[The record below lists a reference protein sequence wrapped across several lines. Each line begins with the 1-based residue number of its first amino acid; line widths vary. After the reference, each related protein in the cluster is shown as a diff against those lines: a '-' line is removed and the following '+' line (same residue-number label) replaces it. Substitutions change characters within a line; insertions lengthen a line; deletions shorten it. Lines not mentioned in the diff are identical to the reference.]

1 MIWLFAKPPLIRY
14 PQPMT
19 DRLSSDL
26 ASGVLHDILAD
37 IAEEAAAVILPYWR
51 AGGEVFSKAD
61 DSPVTLAD
69 QKAEALILS
78 RLAALYPEVQAVAEE
93 QSEANGKPE
102 SAADRFWLIDP
113 LDGTKGFVQGK
124 ESFTV
129 NIALIEGSRPVIG
142 VVSAPAT
149 SFTWRTAP
157 GGGAQMRRYGDA
169 WRTIRVRNRPDE
181 GFALLSHSV
190 TDEEAARLAAR
201 YGCSKWQG
209 TDSSLKFCLIAEG
222 RFDAYP
228 RTGPTSEWD
237 TAAGQAV
244 LEAAGGRVLGPDG
257 QALAYG
263 KPGFLNGPFV
273 AMGG

>member
-1 MIWLFAKPPLIRY
+1 MKTTLDA
-14 PQPMT
+14 
-19 DRLSSDL
+19 DL
-26 ASGVLHDILAD
+26 KSGALHDHLAD
-37 IAEEAAAVILPYWR
+37 IAEAAAQVILPYWR
-51 AGGEVFSKAD
+51 TGAEVFAKAD

-69 QKAEALILS
+69 QEAEALILS
-78 RLAALYPEVQAVAEE
+78 RLAALYPKVPAVAEE
-93 QSEANGKPE
+93 QAEAQGKPSEA
-102 SAADRFWLIDP
+102 ARRFWLIDP
-113 LDGTKGFVQGK
+113 LDGTKGFVAGK

-129 NIALIEGSRPVIG
+129 NIALIENGRPVAG
-142 VVSAPAT
+142 VVTAPANAV
-149 SFTWRTAP
+149 TWRKAP
-157 GGGAQMRRYGDA
+157 GGGAEMRRFGEA

-181 GFALLSHSV
+181 GIALLSHSV

-201 YGCSKWQG
+201 HGCTQWQG

-244 LEAAGGRVLGPDG
+244 LEAAGGRVLAPDG
-257 QALAYG
+257 QPLAYG

>member
-1 MIWLFAKPPLIRY
+1 MK
-14 PQPMT
+14 
-19 DRLSSDL
+19 DRLTQDL
-26 ASGVLHDILAD
+26 ASGALHDALAD
-37 IAEEAAAVILPYWR
+37 IAEAAAAVILPHWR
-51 AGGEVFSKAD
+51 TGGEVFAKAD

-69 QKAEALILS
+69 REAEALILS
-78 RLAALYPEVQAVAEE
+78 RLAELYPDVQAVAEE

-102 SAADRFWLIDP
+102 LTGDRYWLIDP
-113 LDGTKGFVQGK
+113 LDGTRGFVQGK

-129 NIALIEGSRPVIG
+129 NIALIEGGRPVAG

-149 SFTWRTAP
+149 SLTWRSAP
-157 GGGAQMRRYGDA
+157 GGGAQMRRYGEA
-169 WRTIRVRNRPDE
+169 WRSIQVRDRPNE

-190 TDEEAARLAAR
+190 TDEEATRLAAR
-201 YGCSKWQG
+201 HGCTQWQG

-244 LEAAGGRVLGPDG
+244 LEAAGGRVLGADG
-257 QALAYG
+257 QPLAYG
-263 KPGFLNGPFV
+263 KPAFLNGPFV

>member
-1 MIWLFAKPPLIRY
+1 MK
-14 PQPMT
+14 

-26 ASGVLHDILAD
+26 ASGALHDHLAD
-37 IAEEAAAVILPYWR
+37 IVEEAAAVILPFWR
-51 AGGEVFSKAD
+51 ADAQVFSKAD

-78 RLAALYPEVQAVAEE
+78 RLAALYPDVQAVAEE
-93 QSEANGKPE
+93 QSEAEGKPE
-102 SAADRFWLIDP
+102 VVGERYWLIDP

-129 NIALIEGSRPVIG
+129 NIALIQGARPTVG

-149 SFTWRTAP
+149 GLTWRSAP

-169 WRTIRVRNRPDE
+169 WRTIQVRNRPDQ
-181 GFALLSHSV
+181 GFALVSHSV
-190 TDEEAARLAAR
+190 TDEEATRLASR
-201 YGCSKWQG
+201 YGCTQWQG

-228 RTGPTSEWD
+228 RTGPTMEWD

-257 QALAYG
+257 QPLTYG
-263 KPGFLNGPFV
+263 KPGFLNGAFV

>member
-1 MIWLFAKPPLIRY
+1 
-14 PQPMT
+14 MT
-19 DRLSSDL
+19 DRLSADL
-26 ASGVLHDILAD
+26 ASGALHDHLAE
-37 IAEEAAAVILPYWR
+37 IAEEAARVILPYWR
-51 AGGEVFSKAD
+51 AGGEVFAKAD

-69 QKAEALILS
+69 REAEALILS
-78 RLAALYPEVQAVAEE
+78 RLAALYPDVQAVAEE
-93 QSEANGKPE
+93 QSEADGKPE
-102 SAADRFWLIDP
+102 TVADRYWLIDP
-113 LDGTKGFVQGK
+113 LDGTRGFVQGK

-129 NIALIEGSRPVIG
+129 NIALIEGTRPTVG

-149 SFTWRTAP
+149 SLTWRTGP
-157 GGGAQMRRYGDA
+157 DSGAQMRRYGDV
-169 WRTIRVRNRPDE
+169 WRTIRVRNRPDQ

-190 TDEEAARLAAR
+190 TDEEAVRLASR
-201 YGCSKWQG
+201 YGCTQWQG

-228 RTGPTSEWD
+228 RTGPTMEWD

-257 QALAYG
+257 QPLAYG
-263 KPGFLNGPFV
+263 KPGFLNGACV

>member
-1 MIWLFAKPPLIRY
+1 MK
-14 PQPMT
+14 
-19 DRLSSDL
+19 DRLTLDL
-26 ASGVLHDILAD
+26 ASGALHDALAD
-37 IAEEAAAVILPYWR
+37 IAEAAAAVILPHWR
-51 AGGEVFSKAD
+51 TGGAVFSKAD

-69 QKAEALILS
+69 REAEALILT
-78 RLAALYPEVQAVAEE
+78 RLSELYPDVQAVAEE

-102 SAADRFWLIDP
+102 LTGDRYWLIDP
-113 LDGTKGFVQGK
+113 LDGTRGFVQGK

-129 NIALIEGSRPVIG
+129 NIALIESGRPVAG

-149 SFTWRTAP
+149 SLTWRSAP
-157 GGGAQMRRYGDA
+157 GGGAQMRRYGEV
-169 WRTIRVRNRPDE
+169 WRAIQVRDRPNE
-181 GFALLSHSV
+181 GLALLSHSV
-190 TDEEAARLAAR
+190 TDEEATRLAAR
-201 YGCSKWQG
+201 HGCSEWQG
-209 TDSSLKFCLIAEG
+209 VDSSLKFCLIAEG

-244 LEAAGGRVLGPDG
+244 LEAAGGRVLGADG
-257 QALAYG
+257 QPLAYG

>member
-1 MIWLFAKPPLIRY
+1 MKD
-14 PQPMT
+14 Q
-19 DRLSSDL
+19 LSKDL
-26 ASGVLHDILAD
+26 ASGALHDLLAD
-37 IAEEAAAVILPYWR
+37 LAEEASALILPYWR
-51 AGGEVFSKAD
+51 TGSQVFTKAD

-69 QKAEALILS
+69 RAAEELILS
-78 RLAALYPEVQAVAEE
+78 RLSALYPHVQAVAEE
-93 QSEANGKPE
+93 QSEAEGRPE
-102 SAADRFWLIDP
+102 HAADCFWLIDP

-129 NIALIEGSRPVIG
+129 NIALIEGTRPVIG

-149 SFTWRTAP
+149 STTWRTAP
-157 GGGAQMRRYGDA
+157 GGGAQMRPFGGA
-169 WRTIRVRNRPDE
+169 WRSITVRDRPNE

-201 YGCSKWQG
+201 HGCTQWQG

-244 LEAAGGRVLGPDG
+244 LEAAGGRVLASDG
-257 QALAYG
+257 EPLAYG
-263 KPGFLNGPFV
+263 KSGFLNGPFV
-273 AMGG
+273 AVGG

>member
-1 MIWLFAKPPLIRY
+1 MKTTLDA
-14 PQPMT
+14 
-19 DRLSSDL
+19 DL
-26 ASGVLHDILAD
+26 KSGALHDHLAD
-37 IAEEAAAVILPYWR
+37 IAEAAAQVILPYWR
-51 AGGEVFSKAD
+51 TGAEVFAKAD

-69 QKAEALILS
+69 QEAEALILS
-78 RLAALYPEVQAVAEE
+78 RLTALYPKVPAVAEE
-93 QSEANGKPE
+93 QAETQGKPSEA
-102 SAADRFWLIDP
+102 ARRFWLIDP
-113 LDGTKGFVQGK
+113 LDGTKGFVAGK

-129 NIALIEGSRPVIG
+129 NIALIEDGRPVAG
-142 VVSAPAT
+142 VVTAPANAV
-149 SFTWRTAP
+149 TWRTAP
-157 GGGAQMRRYGDA
+157 DGGAEMRRFGEA

-181 GFALLSHSV
+181 GIALLSHSV

-201 YGCSKWQG
+201 HGCTQWQG

-244 LEAAGGRVLGPDG
+244 LEAAGGRVLAPDG
-257 QALAYG
+257 QPLAYG

>member
-1 MIWLFAKPPLIRY
+1 MKTVLA
-14 PQPMT
+14 
-19 DRLSSDL
+19 SDL
-26 ASGVLHDILAD
+26 ASGALHDLLAD
-37 IAEEAAAVILPYWR
+37 LAEEAAAVILPYWR
-51 AGGEVFSKAD
+51 ADAEVFTKGD

-78 RLAALYPEVQAVAEE
+78 RLAEAYPDVPAVAEE
-93 QSEANGKPE
+93 QVEADGAPE
-102 SAADRFWLIDP
+102 TAADLYWLIDP
-113 LDGTKGFVQGK
+113 LDGTRGFVQGK

-129 NIALIEGSRPVIG
+129 NIALIQGGRPIAG

-149 SFTWRTAP
+149 GLTWRSAP
-157 GGGAQMRRYGDA
+157 GSGAQMRRHGEA
-169 WRTIRVRNRPDE
+169 WRTIQVRDRPSE
-181 GFALLSHSV
+181 ATALLSHSI
-190 TDEEAARLAAR
+190 TDEEAARLASR
-201 YGCSKWQG
+201 YGCTQWQG

-228 RTGPTSEWD
+228 RTGPTMEWD

-244 LEAAGGRVLGPDG
+244 LEAAGGRVLDG
-257 QALAYG
+257 EGHPLTYG

>member
-1 MIWLFAKPPLIRY
+1 MK
-14 PQPMT
+14 

-26 ASGVLHDILAD
+26 ASGALHDHLAD
-37 IAEEAAAVILPYWR
+37 IVEEAAAVILPFWR
-51 AGGEVFSKAD
+51 ADAQVFSKAD

-78 RLAALYPEVQAVAEE
+78 RLAALYPDVQAVAEE
-93 QSEANGKPE
+93 QSEAEGKPE
-102 SAADRFWLIDP
+102 VVGERYWLIDP

-129 NIALIEGSRPVIG
+129 NIALIQGARPTVG

-149 SFTWRTAP
+149 GLTWRSAP

-169 WRTIRVRNRPDE
+169 WRTIQVRNRPDQ
-181 GFALLSHSV
+181 GFALVSHSV
-190 TDEEAARLAAR
+190 TDEEATRLASR
-201 YGCSKWQG
+201 YGCTQWQG

-228 RTGPTSEWD
+228 RTGPTMEWD

-257 QALAYG
+257 QPLAYG
-263 KPGFLNGPFV
+263 KPGFLNGAFV

>member
-1 MIWLFAKPPLIRY
+1 MKTTLDA
-14 PQPMT
+14 
-19 DRLSSDL
+19 DL
-26 ASGVLHDILAD
+26 KSGALHDHLAD
-37 IAEEAAAVILPYWR
+37 IAEAAAQVILPYWR
-51 AGGEVFSKAD
+51 TGAEVFAKAD

-69 QKAEALILS
+69 QEAEALILS
-78 RLAALYPEVQAVAEE
+78 RLSALYPKVPAVAEE
-93 QSEANGKPE
+93 QAEAHGKPSEA
-102 SAADRFWLIDP
+102 AARFWLIDP
-113 LDGTKGFVQGK
+113 LDGTKGFVAGK

-129 NIALIEGSRPVIG
+129 NIALIENGRPVAG
-142 VVSAPAT
+142 VVTAPANAV
-149 SFTWRTAP
+149 TWRTAP
-157 GGGAQMRRYGDA
+157 GGGAEMRRFGEA

-181 GFALLSHSV
+181 GIALLSHSV

-201 YGCSKWQG
+201 HGCTQWQG

-244 LEAAGGRVLGPDG
+244 LEAAGGRVLAPDG
-257 QALAYG
+257 QPLAYG